1 MASWILN
8 DTPSKVFPLYSRA
21 NVGEVFPDPISPLN
35 ATAGFLANLE
45 PGWRKAFVG
54 CQVWGDDIY
63 DTAVEHNPLACFHG
77 YLFIN
82 MSLMRL
88 FGVRVPGFSP
98 EAVDAQYFGDMPG
111 IPSYESEARPFDVS
125 EEWSG
130 RAGAWLVGEVLEI
143 GRAHV

>member
-1 MASWILN
+1 GHRLHRRHPGAGQPRRRPHHQGPQRASPPLRSTGECESESERTVASWILN

-35 ATAGFLANLE
+35 ATTGFLSNLE
-45 PGWRKAFVG
+45 PGWKAAFVA
-54 CQVWGDDIY
+54 CEVWGDDIY
-63 DTAVEHNPLACFHG
+63 DTAVEHNPLACFGG

-98 EAVDAQYFGDMPG
+98 EAVDFQY
-111 IPSYESEARPFDVS
+111 
-125 EEWSG
+125 
-130 RAGAWLVGEVLEI
+130 
-143 GRAHV
+143 